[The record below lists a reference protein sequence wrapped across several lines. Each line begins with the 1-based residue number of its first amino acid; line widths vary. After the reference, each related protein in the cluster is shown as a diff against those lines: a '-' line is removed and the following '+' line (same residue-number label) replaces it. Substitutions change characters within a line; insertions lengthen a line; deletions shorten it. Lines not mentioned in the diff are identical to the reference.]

1 MSISI
6 FLFLKNAK
14 EASLLYLSQRKLLS
28 MLNKKQIISYN
39 VQNINRHVF
48 NTLYI
53 WAIVYA
59 ERFLYLNFFGFCG
72 IKFSKESSFINRV
85 LSKMTSL

>member
-1 MSISI
+1 
-6 FLFLKNAK
+6 
-14 EASLLYLSQRKLLS
+14 

-72 IKFSKESSFINRV
+72 IKFSKIIIHQSG
-85 LSKMTSL
+85 SLQNDITLIEHFCLQNELEIGWHFLRQ